1 MARPIEPTP
10 VLKGDD
16 ARRFLAQVKSPDRT
30 PKKKAFME
38 QCDSTY
44 RKFQVLAK

>member
-10 VLKGDD
+10 VLKDED
-16 ARRFLAQVKSPDRT
+16 AKRLLAQVKNPDRT
-30 PKKKAFME
+30 PEKRAFMR

-44 RKFQVLAK
+44 RKYQAHTK

>member
-10 VLKGDD
+10 VLKGED
-16 ARRFLAQVKSPDRT
+16 AKRLLAQVMNPDRS
-30 PKKKAFME
+30 PKKQAFMR

-44 RKFQVLAK
+44 RKYQALAK